1 MIKPFGFLLLLFIL
15 SACFKGES
23 VDLIIHNAEIH
34 SGNRYNHVF
43 EAMAI
48 KDGIIVELGPE
59 REILNKYRGE
69 SINAGGKSIYPSFFD
84 AHGHLFWSA
93 EKKLTC
99 DLTGSRSMNEV
110 INRLEKYQAQYNPQ
124 VILGRGW
131 DQSLWSNK
139 ELPNNEALN
148 RLFTDIPVVL
158 YRVDEHAVLVNSA
171 AIDKAEIGLDSFVEG
186 GQILKNSDGA
196 LTGILLDNAIDLV
209 KTVIPKTKK
218 EDLKKAIVELQD
230 ELLEFGVT
238 DVHEAGITLDQLKL
252 LQEMEKEGMLKI
264 SIYAMLFPGKEE
276 REFAMKEGIYQ
287 SEHLLVRSFK
297 VIGDGAMG
305 SRGACLLRPYHDA
318 PHTHGFML
326 IQMDSIRKIAELAL
340 EAGFQL
346 NVHCIGDS
354 TNRQVLKLMSD
365 LTKDKPDHR
374 WRIEHAQI
382 VNPADLKY
390 FDGTG
395 IIPSV
400 QPTHAVTDMRFAADR
415 LGKER
420 EKHAY
425 IYKTLLDV
433 AKLLAIGTD
442 FPVEHF
448 DPFLTFQAAV
458 KRQNGEHQPKE
469 GYQMNE
475 AISADA
481 CLKGMTLWAALA
493 SFQERTKGSLEA
505 QKSAN
510 FIILNQPLD
519 ASFDYTKNYVISSF
533 IRGEEVFKFR

>member
-1 MIKPFGFLLLLFIL
+1 MLVALT
-15 SACFKGES
+15 ACFKGES
-23 VDLIIHNAEIH
+23 VDLIIHNAHIH
-34 SGNRYNHVF
+34 SGNRYDHIF

-48 KDGIIVELGPE
+48 KDGIIIELGPE
-59 REILNKYRGE
+59 REILNTYRGK
-69 SINAGGKSIYPSFFD
+69 SIDVGSKHIYPSFAD

-110 INRLEKYQAQYNPQ
+110 INRLEKYRAQYNPK

-131 DQSLWSNK
+131 DQSLWNK
-139 ELPNNEALN
+139 NDLPNNEAIN
-148 RLFTDIPVVL
+148 RIFTDVPVLL
-158 YRVDEHAVLVNSA
+158 YRVDEHAVLANAA
-171 AIDKAEIGLDSFVEG
+171 AIEKAGITNESFVEG
-186 GQILKNSDGA
+186 GQILKNSEGQ
-196 LTGILLDNAIDLV
+196 LTGIVLDNAIDLFKKV
-209 KTVIPKTKK
+209 LPKTKK
-218 EDLKKAIVELQD
+218 EDLKKAIIDLQE
-230 ELLEFGVT
+230 ELLEFGIS
-238 DVHEAGITLDQLKL
+238 DVHEAGITLEQLEL
-252 LQEMEKEGMLKI
+252 LQEMEKDGQLKI
-264 SIYAMLFPGKEE
+264 SIYAMLFPGKKE
-276 REFAMKEGIYQ
+276 RAFAMNKGIYQ

-305 SRGACLLRPYHDA
+305 SRGACLLHPYHDA

-326 IQMDSIRKIAELAL
+326 IQMDSIRKIAQLAL
-340 EAGFQL
+340 ETGFQL

-354 TNRQVLKLMSD
+354 TNRQVLKMMAEM
-365 LTKDKPDHR
+365 TQEKPDHR

-382 VNPADLKY
+382 VNPADLMY

-420 EKHAY
+420 EKQAY

-448 DPFLTFQAAV
+448 NPFLTFHAAV
-458 KRQNGEHQPKE
+458 KRQNAEYQPKD
-469 GYQMNE
+469 GYQMQE
-475 AISADA
+475 AISNDA

-493 SFQERTKGSLEA
+493 SFQERTKGTLEA
-505 QKSAN
+505 QKLAN

-519 ASFDYTKNYVISSF
+519 SKYDYTKNYVVSTF
-533 IRGEEVFKFR
+533 LGGVEVYKFK